1 VANIKSAK
9 KRIRQNRKR
18 MLRNRMRKNL
28 VRAAIKRF
36 EAALAAGNMT
46 QAEEALRY
54 AVGRLHRAAQKGAIH
69 RNVAARKS
77 SRLTRRFNE
86 AVRSQAAS

>member
-1 VANIKSAK
+1 MANIKSAK

-69 RNVAARKS
+69 KNAAARKS

-86 AVRSQAAS
+86 AARNQAAS

>member
-1 VANIKSAK
+1 MANIRSAK

-28 VRAAIKRF
+28 VRAAVRRF
-36 EAALAAGNMT
+36 EAALSGGDLE
-46 QAEEALRY
+46 QAEQALRY

-69 RNVAARKS
+69 RNVASRRS
-77 SRLTRRFNE
+77 GRLTRRFN
-86 AVRSQAAS
+86 AVARTRSAS

>member
-36 EAALAAGNMT
+36 EAALAAGNIAL
-46 QAEEALRY
+46 AEEALRY
-54 AVGRLHRAAQKGAIH
+54 AIGRLHRAAQKGAIH
-69 RNVAARKS
+69 KNAAARKS

-86 AVRSQAAS
+86 AARNQAAS